1 VVAARDA
8 ELAAAST
15 SLPPG
20 RDAQESVRDRVE
32 REQREIVEDD
42 GRGEPDS
49 DRLPP
54 RMRIPQCLRIEGEQ
68 DVAG

>member
-1 VVAARDA
+1 MVAARDA

-20 RDAQESVRDRVE
+20 RDAQESIGE
-32 REQREIVEDD
+32 CIEWKQCEIVEDD
-42 GRGEPDS
+42 GRDEPDS

-54 RMRIPQCLRIEGEQ
+54 RMRIPQCFRIEGEQ